1 MHCLGSRLGL
11 KTLERSCMQ
20 LFCISSR
27 GLSASSVFKNMEKT
41 FQLQNKL
48 PSLPVPPLEQTC
60 KKYLASVKPH
70 LTSEEYLQTQFLVN
84 EFASGVG
91 KELQSKLEMRASN
104 MRNWLEE
111 WWEDVAYLTPRY
123 PSAPMVNIGGP
134 IPVTDI
140 WPVQTGAQVTR
151 AAIFTHAFL
160 KVWQEL
166 YREESP
172 IERMG
177 STPLCMFQFTRLF
190 SCCKVP
196 GREKDSLRTN
206 FVTAPDSSPRHII
219 VQVRGRI
226 FSCVVLD
233 ENMEPLSPAEIEIQ
247 LQEIG
252 SIAFSE
258 SQGMGIGSLTG
269 ETRDTWHELQERLKA
284 LDSNNQSIL
293 DTIET
298 SLFVLVLDENDP
310 VTKTEV
316 CSQAITGDCRNRWFD
331 KSMSIIVFKSGR
343 LATHCDHT
351 PFDGVVEI
359 NSIILA
365 IKYLK
370 EKGGEWKGNPEVKN
384 YYKPQELVFKV
395 DDGINRA
402 VDLAVQKYQEAAD
415 DVNITVHSSRE
426 YGKGFIKPY
435 KIHPDT
441 FVQLA
446 IQLAYYRLHRKPAPT
461 YETGQT
467 RQFYHGRTETIRS
480 CTMESVAWCKA
491 MFDGN
496 ADKSTK
502 MRLFREAYTSHDSLM
517 RDAVNG
523 QGIDRHLLGLQLIA
537 ASEGLP
543 TPAIYTD
550 KAWTA
555 SGGGGNFVLSTS
567 CVGFSSILGG
577 CAAMVKDGYGAFY
590 SIEDNRIN
598 FVIATF
604 TTSEVTDAKK
614 FQHSLDES
622 FRDMKHLLLTSKL

>member
-84 EFASGVG
+84 EFANGVG
-91 KELQSKLEMRASN
+91 KELQSKLEMRANN

-233 ENMEPLSPAEIEIQ
+233 ENMEPLSPAEIERQ

-331 KSMSIIVFKSGR
+331 KSVSIIVFKSGR

-415 DVNITVHSSRE
+415 DVNVTVHSSRE

-622 FRDMKHLLLTSKL
+622 FRDIKHLLLTSRL

>member
-1 MHCLGSRLGL
+1 LLHIFFVFL
-11 KTLERSCMQ
+11 
-20 LFCISSR
+20 
-27 GLSASSVFKNMEKT
+27 ASSVFKNMEKT

-91 KELQSKLEMRASN
+91 KELQSKLETRASN
-104 MRNWLEE
+104 MRNWLKE

-206 FVTAPDSSPRHII
+206 FVTAPHSSPRHII

-233 ENMEPLSPAEIEIQ
+233 ENMEPLSPAEIERDRATLNGFIFHPGIVSKLTLLVVLIL
-247 LQEIG
+247 LQKL
-252 SIAFSE
+252 A
-258 SQGMGIGSLTG
+258 
-269 ETRDTWHELQERLKA
+269 TW
-284 LDSNNQSIL
+284 
-293 DTIET
+293 
-298 SLFVLVLDENDP
+298 
-310 VTKTEV
+310 V

-331 KSMSIIVFKSGR
+331 KSVSIIVFKSGR

-351 PFDGVVEI
+351 PFDGVVKI

-370 EKGGEWKGNPEVKN
+370 EKGGEWKGNSEVKN
-384 YYKPQELVFKV
+384 YYKPQELVFEV

-590 SIEDNRIN
+590 SIEDNR
-598 FVIATF
+598 
-604 TTSEVTDAKK
+604 
-614 FQHSLDES
+614 
-622 FRDMKHLLLTSKL
+622 